1 MQMKIQT
8 NWIVF
13 SGVTS
18 SGKTTIADLL
28 IRYGYK
34 APTECTRAF
43 PTIGVYTS

>member
-1 MQMKIQT
+1 MHMKTIQT

-34 APTECTRAF
+34 APTEVAR
-43 PTIGVYTS
+43 VYINELC